1 MKTKYFGELKE
12 QANNLIA
19 EIDFELQ
26 KLESKIN
33 LIFSIQGDQLNNVM
47 KTLTIFSIIFIPL
60 TFIAG
65 I

>member
-19 EIDFELQ
+19 DIDFELQ